1 MSINRRSSGIM
12 RDIFKMLKRGELDI
26 LKVPDINFV
35 GEEGIDAEGLTKEF
49 CALMMTN
56 LQKGKGGYML
66 FEGAP
71 DHLVPV
77 ISEEYYQSGF
87 FRYAGQLIAM
97 SILHGGLGMVGLARS
112 LATFMVTDDIELGS
126 CHLTIEDVPDYPTQ
140 EALSEVIINFFVIY
154 LQTLPN
160 DWVSS
165 KALFDSTSN
174 FCTTVILSK
183 RVGIFCGSFQS
194 SQFWCKNIF
203 LGNEKKLR
211 FILYF
216 TLLMIALITKVIL
229 HTS

>member
-154 LQTLPN
+154 LFIYKLCQMTGFLQRPFLTLP
-160 DWVSS
+160 VI
-165 KALFDSTSN
+165 F
-174 FCTTVILSK
+174 VIL
-183 RVGIFCGSFQS
+183 
-194 SQFWCKNIF
+194 
-203 LGNEKKLR
+203 
-211 FILYF
+211 
-216 TLLMIALITKVIL
+216 
-229 HTS
+229 

>member
-1 MSINRRSSGIM
+1 MRQDVSINRRSSGIM

-77 ISEEYYQSGF
+77 ISKEYYQSGF

-126 CHLTIEDVPDYPTQ
+126 CHLTIEDVIY
-140 EALSEVIINFFVIY
+140 LFIY

-165 KALFDSTSN
+165 KALFDTTSN